1 MWPNATMG
9 DIPEPTRPLRW
20 PQPPPMAEENDTV
33 SDPEGRWLAEDDARG
48 AADSAP
54 TLPAGLAAMLRDS
67 GRWAPQHG
75 ARGRSESALP
85 GAFFPL
91 ENEPTGYHVP
101 PGLLE
106 PESVAA
112 PAVTKRT
119 STAVREIVE
128 TILLALL
135 VFLAVRAS
143 VQHYR
148 VEGQSMDPTLA
159 DGEFL
164 LVNSLVYAEVD
175 LGKIGDWVPF
185 WDPGDPDVRHV
196 FHGPERGDIVVF
208 HHPDSGT
215 RDLVKRV
222 IAIPGDTVEIHD
234 NAVFVNGRQLVEPYV
249 ANPRHD
255 DMASTLIPEDHYF
268 VMGDNRGNSL
278 DSRNFGPVHEDLIV
292 GKALASW
299 WPRDHLGLAPNEEAT
314 YLDPPGSE
322 AD

>member
-9 DIPEPTRPLRW
+9 DVPEPSRPLRW
-20 PQPPPMAEENDTV
+20 PHFEEHDALP
-33 SDPEGRWLAEDDARG
+33 DPDGRWLAETEALDQGNDG
-48 AADSAP
+48 P
-54 TLPAGLAAMLRDS
+54 VLPAGLATMLRDS

-85 GAFFPL
+85 GAFLPL
-91 ENEPTGYHVP
+91 EDEPRGFHVP
-101 PGLLE
+101 PGLLG
-106 PESVAA
+106 PEAQVAPIPGA
-112 PAVTKRT
+112 RKSGAL
-119 STAVREIVE
+119 VREIVE
-128 TILLALL
+128 TVLLALL

-148 VEGQSMDPTLA
+148 VEGQSMDPTLV

-164 LVNSLVYAEVD
+164 LVNSLIYSEVD
-175 LGKIGDWVPF
+175 IGKVGDWVPF
-185 WDPGDPDVRHV
+185 WDPGEPDVRHV

-208 HHPDSGT
+208 HHPQAGG

-222 IAIPGDTVEIHD
+222 IAVPGDTIEIRD

-249 ANPRHD
+249 ETPRHD
-255 DMASTLIPEDHYF
+255 DLSSTLIQADHYF

-278 DSRNFGPVHEDLIV
+278 DSRSFGPIHEDLIV
-292 GKALASW
+292 GKAMASW
-299 WPRDHLGLAPNEEAT
+299 WPKDKIGLAPNGGAK
-314 YLDPPGSE
+314 YLDGPGTE